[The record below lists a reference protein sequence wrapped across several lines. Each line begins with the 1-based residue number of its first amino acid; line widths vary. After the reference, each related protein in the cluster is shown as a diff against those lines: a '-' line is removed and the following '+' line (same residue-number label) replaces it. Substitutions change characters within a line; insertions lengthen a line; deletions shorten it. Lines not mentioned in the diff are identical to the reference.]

1 MADQERG
8 SSGKRVVFVNRY
20 FAPDHSA
27 TSQMLSDLAFH
38 LASVGW
44 DVCVIA
50 CNETYDGARV
60 LPDEETIAG
69 VRVRRVHSGGF
80 GRSGLLARA
89 FDYLVLYVALARGAL
104 SLLRP
109 GDILVLM
116 TDPPL
121 LSIPLAVIA
130 RWRKAL
136 LVNWLQDLYPEVAV
150 ALGVPLLAGRLGH
163 AMAYLRDRSLQ
174 AARVNVAIGE
184 LMAARLPA
192 GNSVCIPNWADDEAI
207 VPQSLRAVDLRAE
220 WGLGARFVVG
230 YSGNLGRAH
239 ECETLLQAAVL
250 LKERAD
256 IAFLFIGG
264 GHHVQDLAGRAQAL
278 GLSERFVFQ
287 PYQAR
292 ERLGLSL
299 NAPDV
304 HWLSLRPELEGL
316 IVPSK
321 FYGIAAAGK
330 PLIAVGALDGEIAR
344 IIGEHQCGA
353 AVASGD
359 AAGFARI
366 ILQLAADTD
375 SGQGIDEGI
384 GERMGERARA
394 LIDRRF
400 ARRLSFARWADLLD
414 ELAASVARF

>member
-1 MADQERG
+1 
-8 SSGKRVVFVNRY
+8 
-20 FAPDHSA
+20 
-27 TSQMLSDLAFH
+27 
-38 LASVGW
+38 
-44 DVCVIA
+44 
-50 CNETYDGARV
+50 
-60 LPDEETIAG
+60 
-69 VRVRRVHSGGF
+69 
-80 GRSGLLARA
+80 
-89 FDYLVLYVALARGAL
+89 
-104 SLLRP
+104 
-109 GDILVLM
+109 
-116 TDPPL
+116 
-121 LSIPLAVIA
+121 
-130 RWRKAL
+130 
-136 LVNWLQDLYPEVAV
+136 
-150 ALGVPLLAGRLGH
+150 
-163 AMAYLRDRSLQ
+163 MAYLRDRSLQ

-220 WGLGARFVVG
+220 WRLGARFVVG